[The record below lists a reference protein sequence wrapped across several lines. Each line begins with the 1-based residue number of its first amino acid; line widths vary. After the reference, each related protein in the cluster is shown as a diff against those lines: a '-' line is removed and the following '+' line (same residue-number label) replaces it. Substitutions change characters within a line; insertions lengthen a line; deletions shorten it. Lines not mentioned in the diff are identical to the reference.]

1 MCPFFEAPE
10 GLSPE
15 TLQML
20 DRAFSAAW
28 RDLQAR
34 KSLCTLPQNA
44 KVTRAVM
51 KSSAMKLAATGVR
64 EPERLKRHALHAAEG
79 ASPRSR
85 GTLHLPE

>member
-28 RDLQAR
+28 SDLQAR
-34 KSLCTLPQNA
+34 KSPCTLPQNEKA
-44 KVTRAVM
+44 ARTAMER
-51 KSSAMKLAATGVR
+51 SAMALAATGVR
-64 EPERLKRHALHAAEG
+64 EPERLKRHALHAAERS
-79 ASPRSR
+79 SPRA
-85 GTLHLPE
+85 GGILHLPE